1 MSGDDLFNPDAV
13 DQEPVIGVDPNVDPF
28 ELLVGEG
35 KKFKTPQDLAKGKLE
50 SDNFIAQ
57 LQKETAALREELT
70 KRLSVEEFVKKMNP
84 APAQSASTP
93 PNQGTEERDL
103 QNTANLTPE
112 QVEKLVQ
119 DTYTKQKQEDARAA
133 NVELVKRELQKKWG
147 SDFARHLEAKTAQLG
162 FGRDFATGLA
172 ASHPQAFLNLV
183 LDRPVE
189 GNPDVSPPSP
199 STRGSMNTS
208 QEKKYS
214 YYQKMMRENPK
225 LYNSQAMQMEMY
237 KQAQKLGADFYS

>member
-1 MSGDDLFNPDAV
+1 MSGEDLFNPGEV
-13 DQEPVIGVDPNVDPF
+13 DPNPVVDVDPNVDPF
-28 ELLVGEG
+28 ESLVGEG

-50 SDNFIAQ
+50 ADNFITQ
-57 LQKETAALREELT
+57 LQKETATLREELT
-70 KRLSVEEFVKKMNP
+70 KRLSVEEFVKKMNTTP
-84 APAQSASTP
+84 APSASTP
-93 PNQGTEERDL
+93 PNQGSEERDL

-119 DTYTKQKQEDARAA
+119 ETYSKQKQEDARAA

-147 SDFARHLEAKTAQLG
+147 SDYARHLEAKTAQLG

-172 ASHPQAFLNLV
+172 ATHPQAFLNLV
-183 LDRPVE
+183 LDRPTE
-189 GNPDVSPPSP
+189 ANPDVSPPSP
-199 STRGSMNTS
+199 STRGPMATS

-214 YYQKMMRENPK
+214 YYQKMMKENPK
-225 LYNSQAMQMEMY
+225 LYNSQAIQMEMY